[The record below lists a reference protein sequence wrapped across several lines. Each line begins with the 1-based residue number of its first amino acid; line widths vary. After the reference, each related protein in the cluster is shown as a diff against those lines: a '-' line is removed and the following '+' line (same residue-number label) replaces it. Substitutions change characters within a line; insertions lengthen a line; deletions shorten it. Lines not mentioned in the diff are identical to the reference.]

1 MDETLTPM
9 GSFFKDVNMG
19 VTKSCAN
26 HQLGPRGCSR
36 KINSLQA
43 FFRDQYP

>member
-1 MDETLTPM
+1 MDETLTQM
-9 GSFFKDVNMG
+9 DSFIKDVNMA

-26 HQLGPRGCSR
+26 HQLGPRGCLR

-43 FFRDQYP
+43 FFRDQYA